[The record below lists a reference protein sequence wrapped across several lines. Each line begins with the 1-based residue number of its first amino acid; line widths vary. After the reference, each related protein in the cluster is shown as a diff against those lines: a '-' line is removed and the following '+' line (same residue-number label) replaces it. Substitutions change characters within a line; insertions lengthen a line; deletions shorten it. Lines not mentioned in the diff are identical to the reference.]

1 MASEEGTG
9 KEIPAIGINVRRHKE
24 LLRRL
29 YELVE
34 ASGIG
39 PFMST
44 AQIIDLIATEP
55 TFTKKECVYLGLY
68 LASMHHDD
76 AKNTTAS
83 DMSLADAEKKNDPG
97 ASLRS

>member
-1 MASEEGTG
+1 MTVEEDSG

-29 YELVE
+29 FELVE

-44 AQIIDLIATEP
+44 SQLIDLIAAEP

-68 LASMHHDD
+68 LASMHHEDTKITPSSD
-76 AKNTTAS
+76 KTT
-83 DMSLADAEKKNDPG
+83 DGAEQEK
-97 ASLRS
+97 

>member
-1 MASEEGTG
+1 MTGEEDTG
-9 KEIPAIGINVRRHKE
+9 KEIPTIGINVRRHKE
-24 LLRRL
+24 LVHRL
-29 YELVE
+29 FELVE

-44 AQIIDLIATEP
+44 AQIIDLIAAEP

-76 AKNTTAS
+76 ATTTAPS
-83 DMSLADAEKKNDPG
+83 DMSSGNAEKKNDSD
-97 ASLRS
+97 ANLRS